1 MATQKWRVQLGGNKY
16 RRADTDFSDRAA
28 SIARETSDAVSGVD
42 TIVVGGSTPPPIS
55 DQMARL
61 QRVWSAGQ
69 DRRHRSRRPAESAD
83 GRNEEV
89 YDAER
94 LLLEPRREAIATILS
109 QIRQDYDEERIA
121 SDQSQWCDQVP
132 RDLKLE
138 TVQSYLKAM
147 YDETTLPTESC
158 AICLIQTPPKN
169 IRNCQWQTQLSP
181 ILKQFLSA
189 KIRCQLC
196 FPTDP
201 TNSHA
206 KICDDCDGDIQNG
219 RQPENCGGDLRFLT
233 CSHLY
238 PPELR
243 GLTIAEERLISLNV
257 PYGYITRYC
266 RPTSAGTSWHY
277 RQHKQGHISVYI
289 NDLDSLTATVLPHP
303 LVRMMEN
310 IRVCW
315 SGAQVPSATDLSKLM
330 SVRPHRIMRAL
341 RWKKIHDELYANI
354 QIDEDIMSTWD
365 LDPETSVPTA
375 LWNHLEEIED
385 TLASNIRSAP
395 IISGLDRAD
404 QDEPSEGD
412 LESSIHELVQDV
424 IGAHTEVR
432 SDQVDL
438 DPPVDF
444 PGDLDLPSLSSGLFP
459 LDENGVYDN
468 ADRLDFLYDAVNNQG
483 SSSTGRGQ
491 PLGIGYEPFIDV
503 GRSHQFANSF
513 EPNFW
518 PKTFGLLFPNGLGG
532 PIATKAVTPVDG
544 ASLPVRNLTLRRW
557 LSIVL
562 RQEGGRFSTH
572 PAFAFLAFDMLL
584 RSKNRQI
591 SSARM
596 HHANYDRLAE
606 LHAQVSGDQDR
617 LERARVELKDHGRT
631 TDEDVTAILREL
643 SVYSENHPFSSEA
656 RRKSRGRIESLCVAA
671 GLPAIWLTVNP
682 NDLDHPVR
690 ITLSK
695 KRLIDPGILQLQN
708 EAIASRWEYASHGSN
723 DPLSAAQFFHREME
737 LFFEHYIRVGNPSIF
752 GRVKH
757 YIGLVET
764 NERHSLHMHGLIWL
778 YGAFDLP
785 LITKSLEDPEEESFR
800 AKVLAFL
807 ENLISQ
813 NLDYDSARSHQK
825 SYTLQEVNWIM
836 INCREQLDAAFD
848 DEANYSAYCRQL
860 HMHTPTCVKHIG
872 RDELRNRFE
881 AGRSEQESERQR
893 KRRRQELRASLC
905 RFRFPKNLVPTSNVD
920 RDGVVHLERNHRMV
934 NNYNPSMAVGLR
946 HNHDINFIFTRT
958 RAFALSRYIMY
969 YATKS
974 RLPITAGISA
984 VLALQ
989 RRRGDQ
995 GDQSSVSIANTT
1007 SIGPE
1012 ASRQFWMKLANRVS
1026 SEVEVSAVEVC
1037 SHLLDYPTE
1046 YCSVQD
1052 KNWSYLNLNIVF
1064 WAVFNRWSYLRTL
1077 AAGGGDQV
1085 SGGDHV
1091 VFTGSG
1097 RRLSIVE
1104 AYPHRGDSLGH
1115 LCLYEYARIVRIKR
1129 LRRGQTPSGVRQI
1142 PLRSNSGLPSGFI
1155 QELRSGD
1162 ELATVSMGNVGSL
1175 FGSSCSLN
1183 GINRYVTWI
1192 YISLILY

>member
-1 MATQKWRVQLGGNKY
+1 
-16 RRADTDFSDRAA
+16 
-28 SIARETSDAVSGVD
+28 
-42 TIVVGGSTPPPIS
+42 
-55 DQMARL
+55 
-61 QRVWSAGQ
+61 
-69 DRRHRSRRPAESAD
+69 
-83 GRNEEV
+83 
-89 YDAER
+89 
-94 LLLEPRREAIATILS
+94 
-109 QIRQDYDEERIA
+109 
-121 SDQSQWCDQVP
+121 
-132 RDLKLE
+132 
-138 TVQSYLKAM
+138 
-147 YDETTLPTESC
+147 
-158 AICLIQTPPKN
+158 
-169 IRNCQWQTQLSP
+169 
-181 ILKQFLSA
+181 
-189 KIRCQLC
+189 
-196 FPTDP
+196 
-201 TNSHA
+201 
-206 KICDDCDGDIQNG
+206 
-219 RQPENCGGDLRFLT
+219 
-233 CSHLY
+233 
-238 PPELR
+238 
-243 GLTIAEERLISLNV
+243 
-257 PYGYITRYC
+257 
-266 RPTSAGTSWHY
+266 
-277 RQHKQGHISVYI
+277 
-289 NDLDSLTATVLPHP
+289 
-303 LVRMMEN
+303 MMES

-315 SGAQVPSATDLSKLM
+315 SGAQVPSAMDLSKLM
-330 SVRPHRIMRAL
+330 SVRPRRIMRAL
-341 RWKKIHDELYANI
+341 RWKKFHDELYANV
-354 QIDEDIMSTWD
+354 QIDENIMSTWD

-395 IISGLDRAD
+395 ITSGLDRPD
-404 QDEPSEGD
+404 QDEPREGD
-412 LESSIHELVQDV
+412 LESSIHEVVQDV
-424 IGAHTEVR
+424 IGVHNDSR
-432 SDQVDL
+432 SDQMDL
-438 DPPVDF
+438 DPPADF
-444 PGDLDLPSLSSGLFP
+444 SGELDQPSLSSGLFP
-459 LDENGVYDN
+459 LDEDGVYNN
-468 ADRLDFLYDAVNNQG
+468 ADRLDFLYNAVDGQG
-483 SSSTGRGQ
+483 PSSRGQ
-491 PLGIGYEPFIDV
+491 GQPPGIGYEPFIDV

-513 EPNFW
+513 ESNFW
-518 PKTFGLLFPNGLGG
+518 AKTFGLLFPNGLGG
-532 PIATKAVTPVDG
+532 PISTKAVTPVDG
-544 ASLPVRNLTLRRW
+544 VSLPIRNLTLRRW

-584 RSKNRQI
+584 RSMNRQI

-617 LERARVELKDHGRT
+617 LERARAELKENGRT
-631 TDEDVTAILREL
+631 TDREVTAILREL

-695 KRLIDPGILQLQN
+695 KRLIDPGVLQLQN
-708 EAIASRWEYASHGSN
+708 EIIASRWEHASHASS

-737 LFFEHYIRVGNPSIF
+737 LFFEHYVRVGNPSIF

-785 LITKSLEDPEEESFR
+785 LITKTLQDPQEESFR

-813 NLDYDSARSHQK
+813 NLDYDTGRSHQK

-848 DEANYSAYCRQL
+848 NEANFSAYCRQL
-860 HMHTPTCVKHIG
+860 HMHTLTCVKHIP

-920 RDGVVHLERNHRMV
+920 EDGVVHLERNHRMI
-934 NNYNPSMAVGLR
+934 NNYNQSMAVGLR

-989 RRRGDQ
+989 RRGGDQ
-995 GDQSSVSIANTT
+995 GNQSSVSISDNSGT
-1007 SIGPE
+1007 GPE

-1037 SHLLDYPTE
+1037 SSLLDYPTE

-1064 WAVFNRWSYLRTL
+1064 WTVFNRWSYLRSL
-1077 AAGGGDQV
+1077 AAVGGNQV
-1085 SGGDHV
+1085 NEGDHV
-1091 VFTGSG
+1091 AFTGTG

-1104 AYPHRGDSLGH
+1104 AYPHRGEVLAH
-1115 LCLYEYARIVRIKR
+1115 LCLYEYARIIKIKK
-1129 LRRGQTPSGVRQI
+1129 LRRGQIPSGSSQI
-1142 PLRSNSGLPSGFI
+1142 PLESNSSLPSGFI

-1175 FGSSCSLN
+1175 FSSSGSPS
-1183 GINRYVTWI
+1183 GINRYVIWI
-1192 YISLILY
+1192 